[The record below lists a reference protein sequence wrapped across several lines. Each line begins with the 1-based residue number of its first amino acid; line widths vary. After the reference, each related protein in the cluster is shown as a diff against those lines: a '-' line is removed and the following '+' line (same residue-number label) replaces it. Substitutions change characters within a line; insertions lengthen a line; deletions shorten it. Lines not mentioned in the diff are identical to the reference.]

1 MSGLD
6 AYRYEQEE
14 KMRISSAIHDLID
27 DLVFFSYERKAKN
40 KGEKYA
46 NTHEFFGVAYE
57 EMDELRENYKCVKSL
72 FKILCKDLRTL
83 PEKEMAFRDK
93 IKHLDVYLMLL
104 IEEVVD
110 LRVCCGKYLNRF

>member
-6 AYRYEQEE
+6 AVRYEQEE
-14 KMRISSAIHDLID
+14 KERIRESIHARID
-27 DLVFFSYERKAKN
+27 ELVQFSYEKKAKS

-46 NTHEFFGVAYE
+46 STHEFFGIAYE

-83 PEKEMAFRDK
+83 PDKEMAFRDK
-93 IKHLDVYLMLL
+93 IKYLDVYLMLL

-110 LRVCCGKYLNRF
+110 LRVCCSKYLNRF

>member
-14 KMRISSAIHDLID
+14 KERIREAIHTRID
-27 DLVFFSYERKAKN
+27 ELVQFSYEQKAKS

-46 NTHEFFGVAYE
+46 STHEFFGVAFE
-57 EMDELRENYKCVKSL
+57 EMEELKENYKCVKSL
-72 FKILCKDLRTL
+72 FKILCKDLRAL
-83 PEKEMAFRDK
+83 PEKEMTFRDVV
-93 IKHLDVYLMLL
+93 KHLDGYLMLL

-110 LRVCCGKYLNRF
+110 LRVCCSKFLNRF

>member
-14 KMRISSAIHDLID
+14 KARIREAIHARID
-27 DLVFFSYERKAKN
+27 ELVRFSYDQKAKS

-46 NTHEFFGVAYE
+46 STHEFFGVAFE
-57 EMDELRENYKCVKSL
+57 ELEELKEIYKCVKSL
-72 FKILCKDLRTL
+72 FKILGKDLQTL
-83 PEKEMAFRDK
+83 PDKEMTFRDK
-93 IKHLDVYLMLL
+93 VKHLDVYLMLF

-110 LRVCCGKYLNRF
+110 LRVCCSKYLNRF